1 MNFKAGIIGSGVA
14 GMTLAI
20 YLKRAGIDFVL
31 IEARRPGGQ
40 INFAPLVENFPSYE
54 KISGRELS
62 QKIYSQVQAL
72 NVNYLNDEVVSID
85 KDKKKYKLKMKKNDD
100 IIVDTVFIA
109 TGKKIKKLD
118 IPNVNDFVG
127 VGLSYCATCD
137 GMFFADK
144 DVLVVGD
151 TNKALEESLYLA
163 GICRKVIILCKND
176 KIQADDFY
184 RKKVKAKENIE
195 IIYNAILK
203 NLVKDDVLKE
213 AIIVRDGKE
222 EILSISGCFA
232 YVGYLP
238 NTELFKHLVK
248 LDGDNYIVVDENMCT
263 SEDNVYAIGDVN
275 NRKIFQLLTAMNDA
289 VVAANDYLK

>member
-1 MNFKAGIIGSGVA
+1 MNFKVGIIGSGVA

-62 QKIYSQVQAL
+62 QKIYNQVQAL
-72 NVNYLNDEVVSID
+72 NVNYLNDEVVNIE
-85 KDKKKYKLKMKKNDD
+85 KDKKKYKLKMKKNED
-100 IIVDTVFIA
+100 IIVDTIFIA

-163 GICRKVIILCKND
+163 GICHKVIILCKND

-184 RKKVKAKENIE
+184 RKKVESKENIE

-203 NLVKDDVLKE
+203 NLVKDEVLKE

-263 SEDNVYAIGDVN
+263 SEDNAYAIGDVN

>member
-31 IEARRPGGQ
+31 IEAKRPGGQ

-184 RKKVKAKENIE
+184 RKKVESKENIE

>member
-1 MNFKAGIIGSGVA
+1 MNFKVGIIGSGVA

-31 IEARRPGGQ
+31 IEVKRPGGQ

-184 RKKVKAKENIE
+184 RKKVESKENIE

>member
-62 QKIYSQVQAL
+62 QKIYNQVQAL

-100 IIVDTVFIA
+100 

-184 RKKVKAKENIE
+184 RKKVESKENIE

>member
-1 MNFKAGIIGSGVA
+1 MNFKVGIIGSGVA

-31 IEARRPGGQ
+31 IEAKRPGGQ

-54 KISGRELS
+54 RISGRELS
-62 QKIYSQVQAL
+62 QKIYNQVKAL
-72 NVNYLNDEVVSID
+72 NVNYINDEIKSIE
-85 KDKKKYKLKMKKNDD
+85 KNKKKYKLKMKKNED
-100 IIVDTVFIA
+100 IVVDTIFIA

-184 RKKVKAKENIE
+184 RKKVESKENIE

-213 AIIVRDGKE
+213 AIIEKDGKE
-222 EILSISGCFA
+222 EVLSISGCFA

-238 NTELFKHLVK
+238 NTELFKKLVK
-248 LDGDNYIVVDENMCT
+248 LDGDNYIVVDDKMRT
-263 SEDNVYAIGDVN
+263 SEDNIYAVGDVN

>member
-176 KIQADDFY
+176 KVQADDFY
-184 RKKVKAKENIE
+184 RKKVESKENIE

>member
-1 MNFKAGIIGSGVA
+1 MNFKVGIIGSGVA

-62 QKIYSQVQAL
+62 QKIYNQVQAL
-72 NVNYLNDEVVSID
+72 NVNYLNDEVVNIE
-85 KDKKKYKLKMKKNDD
+85 KDKKKYKLKMKKNED
-100 IIVDTVFIA
+100 IIVDTIFIA

-184 RKKVKAKENIE
+184 RKKVESKENIE

>member
-163 GICRKVIILCKND
+163 GICHKVIILCKND
-176 KIQADDFY
+176 KVQADDFY
-184 RKKVKAKENIE
+184 RKKVESKENIE

-203 NLVKDDVLKE
+203 NLVKDEVLKE

-263 SEDNVYAIGDVN
+263 SEDNVYAIGDAN

>member
-1 MNFKAGIIGSGVA
+1 MNFKVGIIGSGVA

-62 QKIYSQVQAL
+62 QKIYNQVQAL
-72 NVNYLNDEVVSID
+72 NVNYLNDEVVNIE
-85 KDKKKYKLKMKKNDD
+85 KDKKKYKLKMKKNED
-100 IIVDTVFIA
+100 IIVDTIFIA

-163 GICRKVIILCKND
+163 GICRRVIILCKND

-184 RKKVKAKENIE
+184 RKKVESKENIE

-203 NLVKDDVLKE
+203 NLVKDEVLKE

>member
-184 RKKVKAKENIE
+184 RKKVESKENIE

-248 LDGDNYIVVDENMCT
+248 LDGDNYIVVDDKMRT
-263 SEDNVYAIGDVN
+263 SEDNIYAVGDVN

>member
-1 MNFKAGIIGSGVA
+1 MNFKVGIIGSGVA

-62 QKIYSQVQAL
+62 QKIYNQVQAL
-72 NVNYLNDEVVSID
+72 NVNYLNDEVVNIE
-85 KDKKKYKLKMKKNDD
+85 KDKKKYKLKMKKNED
-100 IIVDTVFIA
+100 IIVDTIFIA

-163 GICRKVIILCKND
+163 GICHKVIILCKND

-184 RKKVKAKENIE
+184 RKKVESKENIE

-203 NLVKDDVLKE
+203 NLVKDEVLKE

-263 SEDNVYAIGDVN
+263 SEDNVYAIGNVN

>member
-1 MNFKAGIIGSGVA
+1 MNFKVGIIGSGVA

-62 QKIYSQVQAL
+62 QKIYNQVQAL

-184 RKKVKAKENIE
+184 RKKVESKENIE

-203 NLVKDDVLKE
+203 NLVKDEVLKE

-248 LDGDNYIVVDENMCT
+248 LDGDNYIIVDENMCT

>member
-1 MNFKAGIIGSGVA
+1 MNFKVGIIGSGVA

-62 QKIYSQVQAL
+62 QKIYNQVQAL

-184 RKKVKAKENIE
+184 RKKVESKENIE

-213 AIIVRDGKE
+213 AIIEKDGKE

>member
-137 GMFFADK
+137 GMFFANK

-151 TNKALEESLYLA
+151 TNKSLEESLYLA

-184 RKKVKAKENIE
+184 RKKVESKENIE

-238 NTELFKHLVK
+238 NTELFKYLVK

>member
-1 MNFKAGIIGSGVA
+1 MNFKVGIIGSGVA

-62 QKIYSQVQAL
+62 QKIYNQVQAL
-72 NVNYLNDEVVSID
+72 NVNYLNDEVVNIE
-85 KDKKKYKLKMKKNDD
+85 KDKKKYKLKMKKNED
-100 IIVDTVFIA
+100 IIVDTIFIA

-163 GICRKVIILCKND
+163 GICHKVIILCKND

-184 RKKVKAKENIE
+184 RKKVESKENIE

>member
-31 IEARRPGGQ
+31 IEERRPGGQ

-100 IIVDTVFIA
+100 IIVNTVFIA

-184 RKKVKAKENIE
+184 RKKVESKENIE

-203 NLVKDDVLKE
+203 NLVKDEVLKE

>member
-1 MNFKAGIIGSGVA
+1 MNFKVGIIGSGVA

-62 QKIYSQVQAL
+62 QKIYNQVQAL
-72 NVNYLNDEVVSID
+72 NVNYLNDEVVNIE
-85 KDKKKYKLKMKKNDD
+85 KDKKKYKLKMKKNED
-100 IIVDTVFIA
+100 IIVDTIFIA

-163 GICRKVIILCKND
+163 GICHKVIILCKND

-184 RKKVKAKENIE
+184 RKKVESKENIE

-203 NLVKDDVLKE
+203 NLVKDEVLKE

>member
-1 MNFKAGIIGSGVA
+1 MNFKVGIIGSGVA

-100 IIVDTVFIA
+100 IIVDTIFIA

-184 RKKVKAKENIE
+184 RKKVESKENIE

-203 NLVKDDVLKE
+203 NLVKDEVLKE

>member
-1 MNFKAGIIGSGVA
+1 MNFKVGIIGSGVA

-62 QKIYSQVQAL
+62 QKIYNQVQAL
-72 NVNYLNDEVVSID
+72 NVNYLNDEVVNIE
-85 KDKKKYKLKMKKNDD
+85 KDKKKYKLKMKKNED
-100 IIVDTVFIA
+100 IIVDTIFIA

-184 RKKVKAKENIE
+184 RKKVESKENIE

-203 NLVKDDVLKE
+203 NLVKDEVLKE

>member
-1 MNFKAGIIGSGVA
+1 MKFKAGIIGSGVA

>member
-1 MNFKAGIIGSGVA
+1 MNFKVGIIGSGVA

-163 GICRKVIILCKND
+163 GICRRVIILCKND

-184 RKKVKAKENIE
+184 RKKVESKENIE

-203 NLVKDDVLKE
+203 NLVKDEVLKE

>member
-62 QKIYSQVQAL
+62 QKIYNQVQAL
-72 NVNYLNDEVVSID
+72 NVNYLNDEVVNIE
-85 KDKKKYKLKMKKNDD
+85 KDKKKYKLKMKKNED
-100 IIVDTVFIA
+100 IIVDTIFIA

-184 RKKVKAKENIE
+184 RKKVESKENIE